1 MNIQKATM
9 PLKDGE
15 TYYMPIV
22 FIASESPIQKGGG
35 CFLSPSG
42 NLIRLNSK
50 SVSELM
56 ESPTTPILKCKDCKH
71 ADLFGSIF
79 AAANILLLLAL
90 DDSVTIAS
98 SLKLERSTN
107 DT

>member
-1 MNIQKATM
+1 MNIQKATI

-42 NLIRLNSK
+42 NLLMLNHK

-56 ESPTTPILKCKDCKH
+56 VSPTTPILK
-71 ADLFGSIF
+71 
-79 AAANILLLLAL
+79 
-90 DDSVTIAS
+90 
-98 SLKLERSTN
+98 
-107 DT
+107 